1 MALLHVGLKIEFPG
15 AITLSSLCS
24 NDFIQ
29 ILLASIL
36 FVKWIIEHF
45 GSHRTL
51 FSSELERT
59 LSPLIINFLKSLP
72 LYDNFVSQLGQA
84 QWRKFKALA
93 HFFCRATFFVW
104 FSLSR
109 SAWAARLFVLFF
121 HLSLAFLL
129 DVGLGHRFDILLLFH
144 NSACILVEQFVGR
157 GSLTEREWEGRIIGG

>member
-1 MALLHVGLKIEFPG
+1 MALLHVGLKIEFSG
-15 AITLSSLCS
+15 AVTLSSLCS

-72 LYDNFVSQLGQA
+72 LYDNFVSQLG
-84 QWRKFKALA
+84 
-93 HFFCRATFFVW
+93 
-104 FSLSR
+104 
-109 SAWAARLFVLFF
+109 
-121 HLSLAFLL
+121 
-129 DVGLGHRFDILLLFH
+129 
-144 NSACILVEQFVGR
+144 
-157 GSLTEREWEGRIIGG
+157 